1 VQAQL
6 HLGVEL
12 FDRGEYWHAHEAW
25 EDAWRADDAPDR
37 DYHKGLIQLAAACW
51 HLRRCNH
58 KPLAFLLTRARHH
71 LTVHDDPRWPFEREA
86 LLELIEEL
94 ADHTDGEPLPL
105 LGRCRKPGPVPPM
118 APSPGPDRLR
128 PGVPDTRT
136 G

>member
-1 VQAQL
+1 VNPQL
-6 HLGVEL
+6 RSGISL
-12 FDRGEYWHAHEAW
+12 FDAGEYWHAHEAW

-71 LTVHDDPRWPFEREA
+71 LTVHDDARWPFDRDA

-105 LGRCRKPGPVPPM
+105 LGRCLK
-118 APSPGPDRLR
+118 
-128 PGVPDTRT
+128 RT
-136 G
+136 SDPTEPRTT